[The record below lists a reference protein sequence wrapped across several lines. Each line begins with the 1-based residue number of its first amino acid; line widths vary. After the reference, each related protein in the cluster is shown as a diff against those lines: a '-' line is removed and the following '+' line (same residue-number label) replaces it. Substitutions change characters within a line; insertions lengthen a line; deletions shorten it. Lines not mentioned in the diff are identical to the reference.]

1 MLPRASAAF
10 YNNFRAIKIGASL
23 LCMSMGSWL
32 AAESPVEEAD
42 DMPFVRG
49 ALGAGLI
56 LVGWMMH
63 PGTVGNQQVPAEQQ
77 RTLAR
82 GMFEDT
88 FGSKNNALQWT
99 GGRMI
104 STLAMS
110 TLTSSLTGDWSPL
123 RGWVASGGS
132 LIPYAADRAW
142 GEFRM
147 HRAHPFS
154 GGKADAGAWAANY
167 AVGSL
172 LDTSAAMAG
181 MGIDFML
188 RSMMTVKGAPAD
200 LTGEQAMLALL
211 PMYMGSFAGQMVTGM
226 IAAYDKRY
234 PLDPLMARE
243 AKGRPVIGFGD
254 SPRVRMAAHLVRLA
268 GRAVTRQQLGVP
280 YSQQIIP
287 VAVDAVSA
295 FTMHRWTKSNAN
307 AFMGGLRMHEE
318 RAFATPGGDNFIGPP
333 SQMVVIHIVPMS
345 AHTFQTQPQ
354 VAAGVG
360 SSPARILQ
368 PMAAMT
374 PMEMKYGRN
383 RPDTPS
389 TSYSSSSNAHSS
401 LSNSTSSSDNDLGN
415 GPRPPRR
422 PNS

>member
-10 YNNFRAIKIGASL
+10 HHNFRAIKIGTSL
-23 LCMSMGSWL
+23 LCMSIGSWL
-32 AAESPVEEAD
+32 AAESPVDETD

-49 ALGAGLI
+49 GLGAGLI

-63 PGTVGNQQVPAEQQ
+63 PGTVGNQQVPPEQQ
-77 RTLAR
+77 RSLAR

-99 GGRMI
+99 GARML
-104 STLAMS
+104 STFAMS
-110 TLTSSLTGDWSPL
+110 TLTSSVTGDWAPL
-123 RGWVASGGS
+123 RGWTASGGS

-147 HRAHPFS
+147 HRAHPFE
-154 GGKADAGAWAANY
+154 GGKADAGAWMANY

-243 AKGRPVIGFGD
+243 AKGAKVVGVGD
-254 SPRVRMAAHLVRLA
+254 SPRVRMAAHLVRLG
-268 GRAVTRQQLGVP
+268 GRALTRQQLGLP
-280 YSQQIIP
+280 FSQQLIP

-295 FTMHRWTKSNAN
+295 FTMHRWPKSNAN
-307 AFMGGLRMHEE
+307 AFMGGLRMNEE
-318 RAFATPGGDNFIGPP
+318 RAFVTPGGANFIGPA

-354 VAAGVG
+354 VAAGIG
-360 SSPARILQ
+360 NSPARVLQ
-368 PMAAMT
+368 PMAALT

-383 RPDTPS
+383 RPNTPS
-389 TSYSSSSNAHSS
+389 STYSGPSTGNSSRGNITSG
-401 LSNSTSSSDNDLGN
+401 SDDD
-415 GPRPPRR
+415 GPGGPLPPGRPP
-422 PNS
+422 S